1 MNKTSIVNEV
11 IEDLEY
17 WRRHFVNPEQFLKKK
32 FQVRM
37 GYPLNLENPKT
48 FNEKLQWLKLHDHN
62 PDYTTMVD
70 KFAVKKYVADRI
82 GEQYIIPTLG
92 VWDRFEDIDFDKLP
106 NQFVLKCTHDSG
118 GLAICKDKSKFD
130 FQAAKR
136 KIKKSYRRNFY
147 YGGFEWPYKNIPRK
161 IICEQYME
169 DSSQKDSLTDY
180 KFFCFNGVADCV
192 MVCLDRF
199 SGDTK
204 FYFFDKNWEL
214 KRLNIRGKNAPEGFT
229 IPKPICMDEMFRI
242 AEQLSAGLPFSRI
255 DLYEC
260 NGKVYFGEITFFPD
274 SGFDANLLPETDQYF
289 GEMID
294 LSLVKSN
301 LPDAMAN

>member
-37 GYPLNLENPKT
+37 GYPLNLEDPKT

-62 PDYTTMVD
+62 PNYITMVD
-70 KFAVKKYVADRI
+70 KFAVKKYVASRI

-130 FQAAKR
+130 FQVAKR
-136 KIKKSYRRNFY
+136 KIKKSLRTNYF
-147 YGGFEWPYKNIPRK
+147 YGGFEWPYKNVPPR
-161 IICEQYME
+161 IIAEKYMVDE
-169 DSSQKDSLTDY
+169 SGYELKDY
-180 KFFCFNGVADCV
+180 KFFCFEGEVKFFKIDF
-192 MVCLDRF
+192 DRAIEHRAN
-199 SGDTK
+199 
-204 FYFFDKNWEL
+204 YY
-214 KRLNIRGKNAPEGFT
+214 NIDGNLLPFGETACP
-229 IPKPICMDEMFRI
+229 PKPERTLSMPLNQKKMILF
-242 AEQLSAGLPFSRI
+242 AEQFSKGIPFLRV
-255 DLYEC
+255 DFYEIE
-260 NGKVYFGEITFFPD
+260 GELYFGELTFLPA
-274 SGFDANLLPETDQYF
+274 SGFGRLVPEEWDYKLGEWIKLPGDITE
-289 GEMID
+289 EK
-294 LSLVKSN
+294 V
-301 LPDAMAN
+301 